1 MLTLIST
8 IASFATAGLPKLL
21 DLFQDKSDKKHEL
34 NVMEAQKSKEL
45 ALIAQGYI
53 AQAKVEEFKTEQ
65 VLMQTNAEERSAL
78 YSHDMEIGK
87 GASQWVINAR
97 AMVRPALTY
106 GMFLL
111 LLFIDVAGFAYAW
124 RMGTPFTETLNLLWD
139 DDTQIIWSSIVAF
152 WFGTQAFSKK

>member
-65 VLMQTNAEERSAL
+65 
-78 YSHDMEIGK
+78 Y
-87 GASQWVINAR
+87 
-97 AMVRPALTY
+97 
-106 GMFLL
+106 
-111 LLFIDVAGFAYAW
+111 
-124 RMGTPFTETLNLLWD
+124 NLEL
-139 DDTQIIWSSIVAF
+139 
-152 WFGTQAFSKK
+152 